1 MVDPNIEALFRP
13 KSVAVI
19 GASEKPGKIGYAIM
33 KNLVEYGYEG
43 KIYPVN
49 IKGVEIR
56 IGNRVF
62 KSYRSILDVPDEVD
76 MAVIVVPAKFV
87 PQVVEEAGKKGV
99 KVLPIIS
106 SGFGELGPEGKKVEE
121 ELVKTAH
128 KYGMRI
134 LGPNIFGVVYTPE
147 KLNATFGPT
156 DVLPGPL
163 ALISQSGALGIAL
176 MGWTILE
183 KVGLSA
189 VVSVGNKSD
198 IDDADLL
205 EFFREDDNT
214 KAILIYMEGV
224 KDGRRFMEVAKNVS
238 KIKPIV
244 VIKAGRSERGAKAA
258 ASHTGSLAG
267 SDKIYDAAFKQAG
280 IIRAYTIEEAFDY
293 ARALSNLPEPAGENL
308 VIITNGGGIGVMA
321 TDAAEESGLHLY
333 DNLEDLKAFSKYMP
347 PFGSYKNPIDL
358 TGMAGAESYE
368 GAIREALRNPNIHS
382 VAVLYCQTAV
392 LDPRDLA
399 EIVIREYNEA
409 GRNKPMV
416 VAIVGGI
423 EAKHAIDR
431 LNEEGIPAYP
441 EPDRAIKSLAALYRW
456 SRWKA
461 KQRGE

>member
-1 MVDPNIEALFRP
+1 MDRNLEALFRP
-13 KSVAVI
+13 KSIAVI
-19 GASEKPGKIGYAIM
+19 GASEKPGKIGYAVM

-49 IKGVEIR
+49 VKGVEIE
-56 IGNRVF
+56 INGKKF

-87 PQVVEEAGKKGV
+87 PQVVEECGQKGV

-106 SGFGELGPEGKKVEE
+106 SGFGELGEEGKKVERQIVE
-121 ELVKTAH
+121 TAH

-156 DVLPGPL
+156 DVMPGNL

-205 EFFREDDNT
+205 EFFKEDDNT

-224 KDGRRFMEVAKNVS
+224 KDGRRFMEVARDVS
-238 KIKPIV
+238 KEKPIII
-244 VIKAGRSERGAKAA
+244 IKAGRSERGAKAA

-267 SDKIYDAAFKQAG
+267 ADSIYTAAFKQSG
-280 IIRAYTIEEAFDY
+280 VLRALTIGEAFDW
-293 ARALSNLPEPAGENL
+293 ARTLSNLPEPEGENV
-308 VIITNGGGIGVMA
+308 VILTNGGGIGVMA
-321 TDAAEESGLHLY
+321 TDAAEEEGLKLY
-333 DNLEDLKAFSKYMP
+333 DDLEELKVFANHMP
-347 PFGSYKNPIDL
+347 PFGSYKNPVDL

-368 GAIREALRNPNIHS
+368 GAVRDALANPNMHA

-399 EIVIREYNEA
+399 KIVIREYNES
-409 GRNKPMV
+409 GRKKPLV

-423 EAKHAIDR
+423 EAKEAIDM

-441 EPDRAIKSLAALYRW
+441 EPERAIKSLAALYRW
-456 SRWKA
+456 SNWKA
-461 KQRGE
+461 RQRKE

>member
-13 KSVAVI
+13 KSIAVI

-49 IKGVEIR
+49 IKGVEIK

-62 KSYRSILDVPDEVD
+62 KSYKSILDVPDEVD

-87 PQVVEEAGKKGV
+87 PQVVEECGRKGV

-121 ELVKTAH
+121 QLVEIAH

-134 LGPNIFGVVYTPE
+134 LGPNIFGVVYTPD

-189 VVSVGNKSD
+189 VVSIGNKSD

-205 EFFREDDNT
+205 EFFKDDEHT

-224 KDGRRFMEVAKNVS
+224 KDGRKFLETAKKVS
-238 KIKPIV
+238 KVKPIV

-267 SDKIYDAAFKQAG
+267 SDRIYDAAFKQAG
-280 IIRAYTIEEAFDY
+280 IIRAYTIGEAFDY
-293 ARALSNLPEPAGENL
+293 ARTLSNLPEPSGENL

-333 DNLEDLKAFSKYMP
+333 DDLEQLKIFANYMP
-347 PFGSYKNPIDL
+347 PFGSYKNPVDL
-358 TGMAGAESYE
+358 TGMAGAEGYE
-368 GAIREALRNPNIHS
+368 GAIKAALEHPEMHS
-382 VAVLYCQTAV
+382 IAVLYCQTAV

-399 EIVIREYNEA
+399 NIVIREYNA
-409 GRNKPMV
+409 SGRKKPLV

-423 EAKHAIDR
+423 EAKEAIDR

-441 EPDRAIKSLAALYRW
+441 EPDRAIKALAALYRW

-461 KQRGE
+461 KGE

>member
-1 MVDPNIEALFRP
+1 MDEKVKALFRP
-13 KSVAVI
+13 RSIAVV
-19 GASEKPGKIGYAIM
+19 GASEKPGKIGHAVM

-43 KIYPVN
+43 KIYAVN
-49 IKGVEIR
+49 IKGVEIEVNGR
-56 IGNRVF
+56 KF
-62 KSYRSILDVPDEVD
+62 KSYRSLLEIPDEVD

-106 SGFGELGPEGKKVEE
+106 SGFGELGEEGKKVEE
-121 ELVKTAH
+121 QLVETAR

-156 DVLPGPL
+156 DVMPGSL

-189 VVSVGNKSD
+189 VVSIGNKSD

-205 EFFREDDNT
+205 EFFREDENT

-224 KDGRRFMEVAKNVS
+224 KDGRKFMEVAKKVS
-238 KIKPIV
+238 AEKPII

-267 SDKIYDAAFKQAG
+267 ADSIYSAVFKQSG
-280 IIRAYTIEEAFDY
+280 VLRALTIGEAFDW
-293 ARALSNLPEPAGENL
+293 ARTLSNLPEPEGENV
-308 VIITNGGGIGVMA
+308 VILTNGGGIGVMA
-321 TDAAEESGLHLY
+321 TDAAEEENLKLY
-333 DNLEDLKAFSKYMP
+333 DNLDDLKVFANHMP
-347 PFGSYKNPIDL
+347 PFGSYKNPVDL
-358 TGMAGAESYE
+358 TGMADAKSYE
-368 GAIREALRNPNIHS
+368 GAVRDALANPNMHA

-399 EIVIREYNEA
+399 RIVIREYNES
-409 GRNKPMV
+409 GRKKPLV

-423 EAKHAIDR
+423 EAKDAIDM

-441 EPDRAIKSLAALYRW
+441 EPERAIKSLAALYRW
-456 SRWKA
+456 SNWKA
-461 KQRGE
+461 RQKGE

>member
-1 MVDPNIEALFRP
+1 MVDPNIQALFRP
-13 KSVAVI
+13 KSIAVI
-19 GASEKPGKIGYAIM
+19 GASEKPGKIGYAVM

-49 IKGVEIR
+49 IKGVEIEINGR
-56 IGNRVF
+56 KF
-62 KSYRSILDVPDEVD
+62 KSYKSILDVPDEVD

-87 PQVVEEAGKKGV
+87 PQVVEECGKKGV

-121 ELVKTAH
+121 QLVETAH

-134 LGPNIFGVVYTPE
+134 LGPNIFGVVYTPD

-156 DVLPGPL
+156 DVMPGNL

-189 VVSVGNKSD
+189 VVSIGNKSD
-198 IDDADLL
+198 IDDSDLL
-205 EFFREDDNT
+205 EFFEVDENT

-224 KDGRRFMEVAKNVS
+224 KDGRRFMETAKKVS
-238 KIKPIV
+238 MKKPIIT
-244 VIKAGRSERGAKAA
+244 IKAGRSERGAKAA

-267 SDKIYDAAFKQAG
+267 SDKIYDAAFKQSG
-280 IIRAYTIEEAFDY
+280 VLRALTIGEAFDW
-293 ARALSNLPEPAGENL
+293 ARTLSNLPEPPGENL

-321 TDAAEESGLHLY
+321 TDAAEEEGLHLY
-333 DNLEDLKAFSKYMP
+333 DNLEDLKVFAKHMP
-347 PFGSYKNPIDL
+347 PFGSYKNPVDL

-368 GAIREALRNPNIHS
+368 GAIRDALANPNMHS
-382 VAVLYCQTAV
+382 IAVLYCQTAV

-399 EIVIREYNEA
+399 EIVIREYNES
-409 GRNKPMV
+409 GRKKPLV

-423 EAKHAIDR
+423 EAKDAIDM

-441 EPDRAIKSLAALYRW
+441 EPDRAIKSLAALYKW
-456 SRWKA
+456 SNWKK
-461 KQRGE
+461 KQKRE

>member
-13 KSVAVI
+13 KSIAVI
-19 GASEKPGKIGYAIM
+19 GASEKPGKIGHAIM
-33 KNLVEYGYEG
+33 RNLVEYGYEG

-56 IGNRVF
+56 VGNRVF

-76 MAVIVVPAKFV
+76 MAIIVVPAKFV
-87 PQVVEEAGKKGV
+87 PGVVEEAGKKGV

-121 ELVKTAH
+121 QLVKTAR

-205 EFFREDDNT
+205 EFFKEDENT

-224 KDGRRFMEVAKNVS
+224 KDGRRFLEVAKQVS
-238 KIKPIV
+238 KVKPIV

-280 IIRAYTIEEAFDY
+280 IIRAYTIGEAFDY
-293 ARALSNLPEPAGENL
+293 ARTLSNLPEPGGENL

-321 TDAAEESGLHLY
+321 TDAADRGERPAPLRQPRGAQDICQAHATLRFLQEPRRFNGHGRGRKLRGG
-333 DNLEDLKAFSKYMP
+333 NKGR
-347 PFGSYKNPIDL
+347 FGSPGDAQHSGSL
-358 TGMAGAESYE
+358 LPDGSPRPE
-368 GAIREALRNPNIHS
+368 GLS
-382 VAVLYCQTAV
+382 
-392 LDPRDLA
+392 
-399 EIVIREYNEA
+399 
-409 GRNKPMV
+409 
-416 VAIVGGI
+416 
-423 EAKHAIDR
+423 
-431 LNEEGIPAYP
+431 
-441 EPDRAIKSLAALYRW
+441 
-456 SRWKA
+456 
-461 KQRGE
+461 

>member
-1 MVDPNIEALFRP
+1 MADPKIEALFRP
-13 KSVAVI
+13 RSVAVI
-19 GASEKPGKIGYAIM
+19 GASDKPGKIGYAIM

-43 KIYPVN
+43 KIYAVNVNGGEMEISGRKFPV
-49 IKGVEIR
+49 
-56 IGNRVF
+56 
-62 KSYRSILDVPDEVD
+62 YRSILEVPDEVD

-87 PQVVEEAGKKGV
+87 PQVVEECGQKGV

-106 SGFGELGPEGKKVEE
+106 SGFGELGEEGKKVEE
-121 ELVKTAH
+121 QLVETAR

-134 LGPNIFGVVYTPE
+134 LGPNIFGVVYTPQ

-189 VVSVGNKSD
+189 VVSIGNKSD

-205 EFFREDDNT
+205 EYFEEDENT

-224 KDGRRFMEVAKNVS
+224 KDGRKFMETAKKVS
-238 KIKPIV
+238 MKKPIII
-244 VIKAGRSERGAKAA
+244 IKAGRSERGAKAA

-267 SDKIYDAAFKQAG
+267 ADSIYTAAFKQSG
-280 IIRAYTIEEAFDY
+280 VLRASTIGEAFDW
-293 ARALSNLPEPAGENL
+293 ARTLSNLPEPEGENV
-308 VIITNGGGIGVMA
+308 VILTNGGGIGVMA
-321 TDAAEESGLHLY
+321 TDAAEEAGLHLY
-333 DNLEDLKAFSKYMP
+333 DNLEELKVFAKHMP
-347 PFGSYKNPIDL
+347 PFGSYKNPVDL
-358 TGMAGAESYE
+358 TGMAGAQSYE
-368 GAIREALRNPNIHS
+368 GAIRDALANPNMHS
-382 VAVLYCQTAV
+382 IAVLYCQTAV

-399 EIVIREYNEA
+399 NIVIREYNGS
-409 GRNKPMV
+409 GRKKPLV

-423 EAKHAIDR
+423 EAKEAIDR

-441 EPDRAIKSLAALYRW
+441 EPERAIKALAALYRW
-456 SRWKA
+456 SNWKA
-461 KQRGE
+461 KQKGE

>member
-1 MVDPNIEALFRP
+1 MDGNLEALFRP
-13 KSVAVI
+13 KSIAVI
-19 GASEKPGKIGYAIM
+19 GASEKPGKIGYAVM
-33 KNLVEYGYEG
+33 KNLVEYGYDG
-43 KIYPVN
+43 KIYPIN
-49 IKGVEIR
+49 IKGVEIEINGR
-56 IGNRVF
+56 KF
-62 KSYRSILDVPDEVD
+62 KSYRSILDVPDEID

-87 PQVVEEAGKKGV
+87 PQGVEEAGKKGV

-106 SGFGELGPEGKKVEE
+106 SGFGELGEEGKKVERQIVE
-121 ELVKTAH
+121 IAH

-134 LGPNIFGVVYTPE
+134 LGPNIFGVVYTPA
-147 KLNATFGPT
+147 KMNATFGPT
-156 DVLPGPL
+156 DVMPGSL

-205 EFFREDDNT
+205 EFFKTDDNT

-224 KDGRRFMEVAKNVS
+224 KDGRRFMEVAKEVS
-238 KIKPIV
+238 KEKPIII
-244 VIKAGRSERGAKAA
+244 IKAGRSERGAKAA

-267 SDKIYDAAFKQAG
+267 ADSIYTAAFKQSG
-280 IIRAYTIEEAFDY
+280 VLRALTIGEAFDW
-293 ARALSNLPEPAGENL
+293 ARTLSNLPEPEGENL
-308 VIITNGGGIGVMA
+308 VILTNGGGIGVMA
-321 TDAAEESGLHLY
+321 TDAAEEEGLHLY
-333 DNLEDLKAFSKYMP
+333 DDLDELRVFANHMP
-347 PFGSYKNPIDL
+347 PFGSYKNPVDL

-368 GAIREALRNPNIHS
+368 GAVRDALANPNMHS
-382 VAVLYCQTAV
+382 IAVLYCQTAV

-399 EIVIREYNEA
+399 KIVIREYNES
-409 GRNKPMV
+409 GRKKPLV

-423 EAKHAIDR
+423 EAKEAIDM

-441 EPDRAIKSLAALYRW
+441 EPERAIKALAALYRW

-461 KQRGE
+461 RQRRE

>member
-1 MVDPNIEALFRP
+1 MADPKIEALFRP

-19 GASEKPGKIGYAIM
+19 GASGKPGKIGYAIM
-33 KNLVEYGYEG
+33 KNLVDYGYEG
-43 KIYPVN
+43 KIYAVN
-49 IKGVEIR
+49 IKGGEIEISGR
-56 IGNRVF
+56 KFPVY
-62 KSYRSILDVPDEVD
+62 KSILDVPDEVD

-87 PQVVEEAGKKGV
+87 PQVVEECGQKGV

-106 SGFGELGPEGKKVEE
+106 SGFGELGEEGKKVEQQ
-121 ELVKTAH
+121 LVETAH

-205 EFFREDDNT
+205 EYFKEDENT
-214 KAILIYMEGV
+214 RAILIYMEGV
-224 KDGRRFMEVAKNVS
+224 KDGRRFMEVAKEVS
-238 KIKPIV
+238 MVKPIV
-244 VIKAGRSERGAKAA
+244 IIKAGRSERGAKAA

-267 SDKIYDAAFKQAG
+267 SDKVYDAAFKQSG
-280 IIRAYTIEEAFDY
+280 VIRAYTIGEAFDY
-293 ARALSNLPEPAGENL
+293 ARTLSNLPEPEGENL
-308 VIITNGGGIGVMA
+308 VILTNGGGIGVMA
-321 TDAAEESGLHLY
+321 TDAAEEAGLHLY
-333 DNLEDLKAFSKYMP
+333 DNLEDLKVFANHMP
-347 PFGSYKNPIDL
+347 PFGSYKNPVDL

-368 GAIREALRNPNIHS
+368 GAIRDALANPNMHS
-382 VAVLYCQTAV
+382 IAVLYCQTAV

-399 EIVIREYNEA
+399 DIVIREYNES
-409 GRNKPMV
+409 GRKKPLV

-423 EAKHAIDR
+423 EAKEAIDR

-441 EPDRAIKSLAALYRW
+441 EPERAIKALAALYRW
-456 SRWKA
+456 SRWKK
-461 KQRGE
+461 KQKKE

>member
-1 MVDPNIEALFRP
+1 MVDPNIQALFRP
-13 KSVAVI
+13 NSIAVI
-19 GASEKPGKIGYAIM
+19 GASEKPGKIGYAVM

-49 IKGVEIR
+49 IKGVEIEINGR
-56 IGNRVF
+56 KF
-62 KSYRSILDVPDEVD
+62 KSYKSILEVPDEVD

-87 PQVVEEAGKKGV
+87 PQVVEECGQKGV
-99 KVLPIIS
+99 KVLPIIT

-121 ELVKTAH
+121 QLVETAH

-134 LGPNIFGVVYTPE
+134 LGPNIFGVVYTPD

-156 DVLPGPL
+156 DVMPGNL

-189 VVSVGNKSD
+189 VVSIGNKSD

-205 EFFREDDNT
+205 EFFKEDENT

-224 KDGRRFMEVAKNVS
+224 KDGRKFMETARKVS
-238 KIKPIV
+238 KTKPIIT
-244 VIKAGRSERGAKAA
+244 IKAGRSERGAKAA

-267 SDKIYDAAFKQAG
+267 ADKIYDAVFKQSG
-280 IIRAYTIEEAFDY
+280 VLRALTIGEAFDW
-293 ARALSNLPEPAGENL
+293 ARTLSNLPEPEGENL
-308 VIITNGGGIGVMA
+308 VILTNGGGIGVMA

-333 DNLEDLKAFSKYMP
+333 DKLDELRVFSKHMP
-347 PFGSYKNPIDL
+347 PFGSYKNPVDL
-358 TGMAGAESYE
+358 TGMAGAEWYE
-368 GAIREALRNPNIHS
+368 GAIRDALAHPEMHS
-382 VAVLYCQTAV
+382 IAVLYCQTAV

-399 EIVIREYNEA
+399 KIVIREYNES
-409 GRNKPMV
+409 GRNKPLV

-423 EAKHAIDR
+423 EAKEAIDM

-441 EPDRAIKSLAALYRW
+441 EPERAIKSLAALYRW
-456 SRWKA
+456 SRWK
-461 KQRGE
+461 KNQKEE

>member
-1 MVDPNIEALFRP
+1 MGMDENIKALFRP
-13 KSVAVI
+13 RSVAVI
-19 GASEKPGKIGYAIM
+19 GASEKPGKIGYAVM
-33 KNLVEYGYEG
+33 KNLVEYGYTG
-43 KIYPVN
+43 KIYAVN
-49 IKGVEIR
+49 VKGVEIEVNGR
-56 IGNRVF
+56 RF
-62 KSYRSILDVPDEVD
+62 KSYKSILDVPDEVD
-76 MAVIVVPAKFV
+76 MAVVVVPAKFV
-87 PQVVEEAGKKGV
+87 PQVVEECGKKGV

-121 ELVKTAH
+121 QIVATAR

-134 LGPNIFGVVYTPE
+134 LGPNIFGVVYTPD

-176 MGWTILE
+176 MGWTIIE

-189 VVSVGNKSD
+189 VVSIGNKSD

-205 EFFREDDNT
+205 EFFREDENT

-224 KDGRRFMEVAKNVS
+224 KDGRKFLETAKEVS
-238 KIKPIV
+238 KVKPIV

-267 SDKIYDAAFKQAG
+267 SDRIYDAAFKQSG
-280 IIRAYTIEEAFDY
+280 IIRAYTIGEAFDY
-293 ARALSNLPEPAGENL
+293 ARTLSNLPEPEGDNF

-333 DNLEDLKAFSKYMP
+333 DDLEQLKVFANYMP
-347 PFGSYKNPIDL
+347 PFGSYKNPVDL
-358 TGMAGAESYE
+358 TGMAGAEGYE
-368 GAIREALRNPNIHS
+368 GAIKAALEHPEMHS
-382 VAVLYCQTAV
+382 IAVLYCQTAV
-392 LDPRDLA
+392 LDPRELA
-399 EIVIREYNEA
+399 DIVIREYNESS
-409 GRNKPMV
+409 RKKPLV

-423 EAKHAIDR
+423 EAREAIER

-441 EPDRAIKSLAALYRW
+441 EPDRAVKALAALYRW

-461 KQRGE
+461 KQR